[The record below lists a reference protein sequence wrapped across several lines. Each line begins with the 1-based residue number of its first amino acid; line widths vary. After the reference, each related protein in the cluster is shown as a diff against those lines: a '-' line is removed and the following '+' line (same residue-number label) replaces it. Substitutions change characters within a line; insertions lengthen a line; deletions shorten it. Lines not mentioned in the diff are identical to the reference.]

1 MEILRAANALT
12 MPWRNGGGSTTEIAA
27 GPPGASLDNFDWRVS
42 MARVA
47 TDGPF
52 SHFAGV
58 DRTLAVV
65 TGRGLMLQIDNRPQV
80 TLAAGSEP
88 VSFPGDAPT
97 HAQLTRGEITD
108 LNVMTRRG
116 RFRHSLQR
124 IVQPASRD
132 LAGDAGIAI
141 VVSLH
146 GRTTASTDRASDIL
160 DHGDAAIVR
169 RANESKIR
177 IEPGATAICYLVL
190 LSEVQTA

>member
-1 MEILRAANALT
+1 MDILRAADALT
-12 MPWRNGGGSTTEIAA
+12 MPWKNGGGSTTEIAA
-27 GPPGASLDNFDWRVS
+27 GPPGASLDKFDWRVS

-47 TDGPF
+47 ADGPF

-65 TGRGLMLQIDNRPQV
+65 TGSGLVLRIDNRPPI
-80 TLAAGSEP
+80 TLAADSEP

-97 HAQLTRGEITD
+97 HAQLTQGEITD

-124 IVQPASRD
+124 IIQPVSHD

-146 GRTTASTDRASDIL
+146 GRTTASTTQASDIL
-160 DHGDAAIVR
+160 EHGDAAIVHR
-169 RANESKIR
+169 GNETRIR

-190 LSEVQTA
+190 LSEARTA

>member
-1 MEILRAANALT
+1 MDILRAATALT
-12 MPWRNGGGSTTEIAA
+12 MPWKNGGGSTTEIAA

-47 TDGPF
+47 ADGPF
-52 SHFAGV
+52 SNFAGV

-65 TGRGLMLQIDNRPQV
+65 TGHGLVLKIDNRPPI

-88 VSFPGDAPT
+88 VNFPGDAPT
-97 HAQLTRGEITD
+97 HAQLVQGEITD

-124 IVQPASRD
+124 IVQPTSHELD
-132 LAGDAGIAI
+132 DVGIAI

-146 GRTTASTDRASDIL
+146 GRTTASTGHVSDIL
-160 DHGDAAIVR
+160 DHGDAAIVH
-169 RANESKIR
+169 RANETKIR

-190 LSEVQTA
+190 LSEARTA

>member
-1 MEILRAANALT
+1 MDILRATDTLT
-12 MPWRNGGGSTTEIAA
+12 MPWKNGGGSTTEVAA

-47 TDGPF
+47 ADGPF
-52 SHFAGV
+52 SDFAGI

-65 TGRGLMLQIDNRPQV
+65 TGRGLVLQIDNRPPT

-97 HAQLTRGEITD
+97 HAQLTQGEITD

-116 RFRHSLQR
+116 RFCHSLQR
-124 IVQPASRD
+124 IVQPASHD
-132 LAGDAGIAI
+132 LAGDGSIAI

-146 GRTTASTDRASDIL
+146 GRTIISTEQVSDIL
-160 DHGDAAIVR
+160 DHGDAAIVH
-169 RANESKIR
+169 RANETKIR
-177 IEPGATAICYLVL
+177 IEPSATANCYLVL
-190 LSEVQTA
+190 LTEARTA